1 MKKITFAFQIM
12 LGLSMLNSG
21 WADTEHKHSHGKEN
35 PDWKNR
41 TFTLEEL
48 KKYDGKNNMPAYVSV
63 KGIVYDLSAVKPWKG
78 GKHMN
83 RHSAGFDLTDVFMNE
98 APKKIHIDSKLLER
112 IPMVGVLVKTK
123 TESKTPAK
131 SPVEDYVPPESEYG
145 KEVFC
150 RVMKTN
156 FKVSEKTKAVKYKGK
171 AYYFCCPSCFEE
183 FKKNPE
189 KYYIKKTKK
198 EIKK

>member
-1 MKKITFAFQIM
+1 MKKIILVFQIL
-12 LGLSMLNSG
+12 LGLSMFGSA
-21 WADTEHKHSHGKEN
+21 WADSEHKHHHGKEN

-48 KKYDGKNNMPAYVSV
+48 KKYDGKNNMPAYVAV
-63 KGIVYDLSAVKPWKG
+63 NGVVYDVSQVKPWKG
-78 GKHMN
+78 GEHKN
-83 RHSAGFDLTDVFMNE
+83 RHSAGADLTDMFMKE
-98 APKKIHIDSKLLER
+98 APKKIHIDGKVLER
-112 IPMVGVLVKTK
+112 IPKAGLLVKTK
-123 TESKTPAK
+123 IESKVPAK
-131 SPVEDYVPPESEYG
+131 SPVEDYVPPESEFG

-150 RVMKTN
+150 RVRKTK

-171 AYYFCCPSCFEE
+171 AYYFCCPSCIEE

-189 KYYIKKTKK
+189 KYAIKETKK